1 MKFIS
6 INFMKNY
13 MICFMGAMSMDLHA
27 HLFGLEQAL
36 QQSTTRSDT
45 RQLERLLADDF
56 VEFGASGHV
65 WGSKAEVIDGLQDE
79 VFSARSMTEFVVK
92 MLSEH
97 VALVTY
103 RCHRSGVGTSLRSSV
118 WRAEEGQWQMVF
130 HQGTPLAV
138 D

>member
-1 MKFIS
+1 
-6 INFMKNY
+6 
-13 MICFMGAMSMDLHA
+13 MDLHA
-27 HLFGLEQAL
+27 HLLGLEQAL
-36 QQSTTRSDT
+36 QQSATRSDT
-45 RQLERLLADDF
+45 RRLARLLADDF

-65 WGSKAEVIDGLQDE
+65 WGSKAEVIDGLQNE

-103 RCHRSGVGTSLRSSV
+103 RCHRNGVGTSLRSSV